1 MNRVAQ
7 QKLMLEMELRSALQ
21 GRQLRLRLQYQPQI
35 DLATGELYGVEALAR
50 WTHAEIGEIPPA
62 QFIALAQE
70 HGLTAELGRWALDE
84 ACRQLAQWR
93 REGVGVPA
101 VSVNLSPT
109 DFQHLD
115 LAQMTADTLH
125 RHGLQPQD
133 LTLELTESI
142 LQDANPATLKTLHDI
157 HRQGVRLSMKD
168 FGAGYSSLSY
178 LRRLPVSE
186 LKLDPSFV
194 ADLQHDEAARSL
206 SSAIL
211 GVGKSLHLSVVAEG
225 VETDAQRNLLK
236 DLGYPAAQGF
246 LFAKPLHP
254 SELPGWLACNLQSRA
269 PAAGRVPTPGGCEFI
284 GP

>member
-1 MNRVAQ
+1 M
-7 QKLMLEMELRSALQ
+7 
-21 GRQLRLRLQYQPQI
+21 
-35 DLATGELYGVEALAR
+35 
-50 WTHAEIGEIPPA
+50 
-62 QFIALAQE
+62 
-70 HGLTAELGRWALDE
+70 
-84 ACRQLAQWR
+84 
-93 REGVGVPA
+93 PA